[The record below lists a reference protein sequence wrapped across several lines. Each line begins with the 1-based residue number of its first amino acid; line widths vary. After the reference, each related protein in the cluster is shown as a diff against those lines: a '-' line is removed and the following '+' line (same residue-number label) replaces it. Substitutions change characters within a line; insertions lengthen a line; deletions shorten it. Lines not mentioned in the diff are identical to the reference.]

1 MELVI
6 FSYVLFHFCA
16 VAYGLKQ
23 PFAYK
28 LYSKNEIN
36 GNVIFSFDTS
46 SVQACV
52 ALCDDTYGCLSVNFH
67 KENETCQLTDY
78 YPLDETK
85 SGKPEEGWKIYFRR
99 NFDVDLLK
107 GATAWQSSTYSGAG
121 VLHTADMVIDG
132 NTDRDSVASVRLTC
146 AITAYPFSYWAVEF
160 GTSGPVKEVEIYLR
174 GDDWLHRNTNFV
186 VTVSNRRDDVIN
198 DVGKLCGTYFGPA
211 IVKDPFRLTITCEN
225 TLYGKFLK
233 IKHEMNDHMTLCE
246 VFVYTP

>member
-23 PFAYK
+23 SFAYE
-28 LYSKNEIN
+28 LYSKNEIK
-36 GNVIFSFDTS
+36 GNVIFHFDTN

-67 KENETCQLTDY
+67 KENGKCKLTDY

-85 SGKPEEGWKIYFRR
+85 SGKPEKGWKIFFRR
-99 NFDVDLLK
+99 NFDKDLLK
-107 GATAWQSSTYSGAG
+107 EATAWQSSTYTHWQSS
-121 VLHTADMVIDG
+121 LTADKAIDG
-132 NTDRDSVASVRLTC
+132 NTDSNLDGQSCSHTDNL
-146 AITAYPFSYWAVEF
+146 FSYWAVEF
-160 GTSGPVKEVEIYLR
+160 GTSGPVKEVEICLR
-174 GDDWLHRNTNFV
+174 NDACRRNTNFR
-186 VTVSNRRDDVIN
+186 VTVSDSRDDVIN
-198 DVGKLCGTYFGPA
+198 DGGKLCGTYFGPQ
-211 IVKDPFRLTITCEN
+211 VDKDPFRLTITCSN

-233 IKHEMNDHMTLCE
+233 IKHEMEDLMTLCE